1 MNNQRLRGI
10 VCMLLIIVSCSFIH
24 RVDTSRI
31 LGVFTTPPISH
42 LLIHM
47 AVAETL
53 ANDGHD
59 VTVIAVNPNPLKKS
73 KVKYIHIEEPSFN
86 QEYAKAMV
94 NNPDSKIYVKIA
106 QAASVITDM
115 ANVTLHNPKMFGFLR
130 DHKAGDF
137 DLLIFGYFLNDF
149 LLGLGG
155 HFQCPIVVSFMLQ
168 PIFLLNPMI
177 GNPAEASNV
186 PNLFT
191 GYKQPL
197 NFWQRVDNFLYTT
210 FEYQVFAPIMAWKM
224 EEMYRYNFPPDR
236 YPPLEEVYKNVS
248 LVLTNHHFSQGP
260 IRPNVP
266 ALLEIGGIQIK
277 EQPDPLPEDLAKIM
291 DSAKHGIIYFSL
303 GTNVQG
309 SNLSKEKAK
318 MIFNVLSSLPQT
330 VLMKWGDKDFP
341 GEAANIIYKSWL
353 PQDDILAHPNVKL
366 FITHGGQGSVVESQ
380 YHGVPMVGIPF
391 FGDQH
396 SNMANVEK
404 SGFGIGLKYATLNEN
419 ELRASVLE
427 VLNNPKYRE
436 NVQRFSKLYRD
447 RPMSP
452 RQLVSYWV
460 DYVIRHKGAKHMQ
473 SPAVHMSWWELHS
486 LDVIGFLVAVLTGV
500 VWLLVFLVKLL
511 CCRGRKASA
520 SKAVKNEK
528 KKKA

>member
-1 MNNQRLRGI
+1 MNIQGQTFVGWVLNA
-10 VCMLLIIVSCSFIH
+10 LIGFSILQGLEAK
-24 RVDTSRI
+24 RI
-31 LGVFTTPPISH
+31 LSVFPSPSVSH

-47 AVAETL
+47 AVADTL

-59 VTVIAVNPNPLKKS
+59 VTVIATIPNRFTKS
-73 KVKYIHIEEPSFN
+73 KVKYLHIEGPMFDHGFAN
-86 QEYAKAMV
+86 HMI
-94 NNPDSKIYVKIA
+94 NNPSHVYVKFA
-106 QAASVITDM
+106 HTVDQVLDM
-115 ANVTLHNPKMFGFLR
+115 ANATMNNRKMLQFLHDN
-130 DHKAGDF
+130 KAGDF
-137 DLLIFGYFLNDF
+137 DLVILGYFMNDF
-149 LLGLGG
+149 MLGLGA
-155 HFQCPIVVSFMLQ
+155 HFQCPIVLSFMVQ
-168 PIFLLNPMI
+168 PIFPTNKVI
-177 GNPAEASNV
+177 GNPAEASYV
-186 PNLFT
+186 SSLFA
-191 GYKQPL
+191 GFKQPMD
-197 NFWQRVDNFLYTT
+197 FWQRVINYLSIAL
-210 FEYQVFAPIMAWKM
+210 EYYVLSPVMDSKVRD
-224 EEMYRYNFPPDR
+224 MYRYNFPPDR

-266 ALLEIGGIQIK
+266 ALIEIGGIQIK

-318 MIFNVLSSLPQT
+318 LIFNVLSSLPQT

-520 SKAVKNEK
+520 SKAVKNQK

>member
-1 MNNQRLRGI
+1 MANKSVWLYLAFLG
-10 VCMLLIIVSCSFIH
+10 LSFQ
-24 RVDTSRI
+24 VLDAARI
-31 LGVFTTPPISH
+31 LAFFSPVSYSNMLTYS
-42 LLIHM
+42 
-47 AVAETL
+47 AVTEAL
-53 ANDGHD
+53 AQAGHNL
-59 VTVIAVNPNPLKKS
+59 TIFSNYANPNSYTTNKYPDHYQ
-73 KVKYIHIEEPSFN
+73 YIHLEG
-86 QEYAKAMV
+86 QALYDGRRLV
-94 NNPDSKIYVKIA
+94 NNTKGHYMVWFK
-106 QAASVITDM
+106 VIDERLEC
-115 ANVTLHNPKMFGFLR
+115 AHSTLNHPKMLNFLAE
-130 DHKAGDF
+130 HQAGDF
-137 DLLIFGYFLNDF
+137 DVVLVGHTMMDF
-149 LLGLGG
+149 LFGLGT
-155 HFQCPIVVSFMLQ
+155 HFQCPIISVT
-168 PIFLLNPMI
+168 LLRPPYATNRLL
-177 GNPAEASNV
+177 GNPAEVSYYPRLTRVAWKAPLKFWQKV
-186 PNLFT
+186 
-191 GYKQPL
+191 L
-197 NFWQRVDNFLYTT
+197 NFVDYTV
-210 FEYQVFAPIMAWKM
+210 ERYVLQPYINGIN